1 VEKTEGEETYQQGRD
16 GDGQQV
22 KTEQTTA
29 VETHE
34 QTANCTDTN
43 SRAV

>member
-16 GDGQQV
+16 GEGQQV

-29 VETHE
+29 VHVSKQ
-34 QTANCTDTN
+34 QTAQTQTQEL
-43 SRAV
+43 